1 MRELIGAGVAALLI
15 ATASVAHAAEPQITV
30 TGSGEVQVSPDMA
43 VLDLGAQLRGDTA
56 ADVMAEAATTTQSL
70 LDALEAAGIPA
81 ADIQTRRAGL
91 RPVFEQR
98 PDADSAPVPVAFEA
112 DSMLTVKVRDLSVLS
127 AIYGAASEA
136 GATRFDGLRFELSDP
151 AEALADARGAAIAD
165 ARLRAETF
173 AEAAGLSLGS
183 VLQIAEPG
191 SSPRPMEFRS
201 VAADM
206 GAMPV
211 APGSLTVSA
220 QITVVYALT
229 E

>member
-1 MRELIGAGVAALLI
+1 MRGIIGAGLTVLVL
-15 ATASVAHAAEPQITV
+15 ATAGVASETPPQITV
-30 TGSGEVQVSPDMA
+30 TGSGEVQASPDMA
-43 VLDLGAQLRGDTA
+43 VLDLGAQLRAETA
-56 ADVMAEAATTTQSL
+56 AEVMAAAAETTQGL
-70 LDALEAAGIPA
+70 LDALKAAGIPA

-127 AIYGAASEA
+127 AIYSAASEA

-165 ARLRAETF
+165 AKLRAETF
-173 AEAAGLSLGS
+173 AEAAGLTLGS

-201 VAADM
+201 VAQDM

-211 APGSLTVSA
+211 APGNLTVSA